1 MENFLKKET
10 IISLITTLIFLII
23 GAILYVKPI
32 STMAAIT
39 YIIEAVLIITGIAT
53 IINYIKVDV
62 RYDVFSLGFVQGIVC
77 ILVALF
83 LIVNPNLIAT
93 ILPIVIGIWM
103 IFGSLTR
110 IQIAIKISILGS
122 KTSVWYILFA
132 ILMFAIGIICVCNPF
147 ATTTIIIKML
157 GLGIVAYS
165 IIDLIE
171 EICILN
177 FISKLTK

>member
-10 IISLITTLIFLII
+10 IISLVTTIIFFVI
-23 GAILYVKPI
+23 GTILYLKPI
-32 STMAAIT
+32 ATIAAIT
-39 YIIEAVLIITGIAT
+39 YIIEAVLIITGIVT
-53 IINYIKVDV
+53 VINYIKVDV

-77 ILVALF
+77 ILIALF
-83 LIVNPNLIAT
+83 LIVNPNLITT

-110 IQIAIKISILGS
+110 IQIAIKLSALGS

-132 ILMFAIGIICVCNPF
+132 VIMFAIGIVCVCNPF
-147 ATTTIIIKML
+147 GTAAIIVKML

-165 IIDLIE
+165 IIDLME
-171 EICILN
+171 EICILS
-177 FISKLTK
+177 FISKLNK